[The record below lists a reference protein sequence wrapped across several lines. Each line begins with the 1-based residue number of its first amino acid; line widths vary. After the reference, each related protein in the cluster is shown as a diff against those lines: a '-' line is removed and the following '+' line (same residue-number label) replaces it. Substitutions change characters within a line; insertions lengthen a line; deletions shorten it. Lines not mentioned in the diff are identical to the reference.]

1 MKFPVECFVLGLAA
15 VSVAFA
21 STSVAVA
28 APLAMTPVIQSSP
41 AVTAAA
47 PETPV
52 ISGQAQVEALKPQAP
67 LRLVD
72 KQEFCKKLAQ
82 SFANIGAS
90 SGFDRVHTALLG
102 NGAAVQVVEDFRSGR
117 ASDYMRA
124 ALLRTIANVPAVA
137 GDNSYLPISSVV
149 GEAMGVG
156 SNAALALSSGE
167 LRYIP
172 AAQHGTDLVVI
183 AQNAA
188 SLTPERAQKV
198 AEIAR
203 AQEIHVSI
211 VWVGAGDEGQDKQD
225 ARTLG
230 WLAAVTGGAFANL
243 GGQISPCGSSL

>member
-1 MKFPVECFVLGLAA
+1 MKFPVEVFGLRLAA
-15 VSVAFA
+15 LSLAVLSNPVAIA
-21 STSVAVA
+21 VPMVA
-28 APLAMTPVIQSSP
+28 TPV
-41 AVTAAA
+41 VTAIA
-47 PETPV
+47 PEAPAT
-52 ISGQAQVEALKPQAP
+52 SSKAQVEALKPQAP

-72 KQEFCKKLAQ
+72 KQEFCSKLAK

-90 SGFDRVHTALLG
+90 SGFDRVHTAMLG

-137 GDNSYLPISSVV
+137 GDDSYLPISSVV

-211 VWVGAGDEGQDKQD
+211 VWVGAGDEGQDRQD

>member
-1 MKFPVECFVLGLAA
+1 MKFPVEVFGLGLVAMSLA
-15 VSVAFA
+15 VLSSPVAFA
-21 STSVAVA
+21 VPMVATPVVTAVA
-28 APLAMTPVIQSSP
+28 PEAPATSSK
-41 AVTAAA
+41 
-47 PETPV
+47 
-52 ISGQAQVEALKPQAP
+52 AQIEALKPQAP

-72 KQEFCKKLAQ
+72 KQEFCTRLAQ

-90 SGFDRVHTALLG
+90 SGFDRVHTAMLG

-172 AAQHGTDLVVI
+172 AAQHGTNLVVI